1 MKLAVIVNTFP
12 ELSETFISNHVAGE
26 LLSGVETTVFS
37 AYRPLGPKRHEAVQK
52 YALEEKTV
60 YAEIPRNLVLRTL
73 KAFLVFFRL
82 LAADSRMAFE
92 ALRFGKYQT
101 AAANFKLL
109 FFGLCFRDKT
119 FDAVHCHFG
128 MNGLV
133 GLYLKNC
140 GRCGRLVTTFHG
152 ADINSYVKK
161 HGPGVYRPLFR
172 SGEII
177 TANTE
182 FTKSKIIQNGGPKD
196 VRVIPAGLFFDDF
209 RPNAGT
215 VEKIPLS
222 ILTVGRLEEK
232 KGYRYSLAAVA
243 LVKKT
248 FPEVRYFIAG
258 TGSLRK
264 ELEELAGELGIAEN
278 CRFLGPLTGGRI
290 REHYRQCEIFVLAS
304 VTAPDGDMEGQGL
317 VLQEAQASGVP
328 VISTLHNGIPDGVLE
343 NKSGFLVPE
352 KDSAALAEKI
362 TLLFGDPGLREKM
375 GEAGIE
381 FVRHKYDMPLIV
393 EQYNKCYRGLPE

>member
-12 ELSETFISNHVAGE
+12 ELSETFISNHIAGE

-37 AYRPLGPKRHEAVQK
+37 AYRPLSPKHHEAVQK

-60 YAEIPRNLVLRTL
+60 YADIPRNLVLRTV
-73 KAFLVFFRL
+73 KAVLVFLRL
-82 LAADSRMAFE
+82 LIADSRMAFE

-101 AAANFKLL
+101 AAISFKLL

-140 GRCGRLVTTFHG
+140 GRCDRLVTTFHG
-152 ADINSYVKK
+152 ADINSYIKK
-161 HGPGVYRPLFR
+161 HGPDVYRTLFR

-177 TANTE
+177 TANTA

-209 RPNAGT
+209 CQDART

-243 LVKKT
+243 EVKKT
-248 FPEVRYFIAG
+248 FSGVRYFIAG
-258 TGSLRK
+258 DGSLRK
-264 ELEELAGELGIAEN
+264 ELEELAAELSLDGN
-278 CRFLGPLTGGRI
+278 CRFLGPLSGGEI
-290 REHYRQCEIFVLAS
+290 REYYRKCEIFVLAS
-304 VTAPDGDMEGQGL
+304 VTARNGDMEGQGL

-343 NKSGFLVPE
+343 NTSGFLVPE
-352 KDSAALAEKI
+352 KDSTALAEKI
-362 TLLFGDPGLREKM
+362 MLLFGDPGLREKM
-375 GEAGIE
+375 GKAGIE
-381 FVRHKYDMPLIV
+381 FVRHKYDIPLV
-393 EQYNKCYRGLPE
+393 VKQYNKCYRGLPE